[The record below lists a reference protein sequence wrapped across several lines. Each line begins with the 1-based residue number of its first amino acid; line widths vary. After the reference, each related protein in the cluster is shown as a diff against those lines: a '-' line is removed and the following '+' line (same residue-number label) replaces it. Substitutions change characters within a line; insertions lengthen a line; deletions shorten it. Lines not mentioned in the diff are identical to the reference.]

1 MSLSPRITQPTPTM
15 SEKHYRSIV
24 KAISWRATGT
34 VDTIVI
40 SFIITGKIKMAL
52 SIGFVELFT
61 KIALYYF
68 HERLWNRISF
78 GRVKTGKDYE
88 I

>member
-1 MSLSPRITQPTPTM
+1 MTQ
-15 SEKHYRSIV
+15 EKHYRSIV
-24 KAISWRATGT
+24 KAISWRLTGT
-34 VDTIVI
+34 LDTIIVSFFI
-40 SFIITGKIKMAL
+40 SGNVKIAL

-61 KIALYYF
+61 KIALYYG

-78 GRVKTGKDYE
+78 GRIKPASHEYD